1 MPVPQQLATHND
13 IMSTPVCRL
22 LPFAIADGPHNMAAD
37 ETMLETAVGGVASLR
52 FYGWSP
58 PTVSLG
64 YFQPHRVR
72 EQDPGVAS
80 LPWVRRPSGGATL
93 VHHHEVTYA
102 LALPA
107 GLPWQTEEPWSRRM
121 HALIARVLAGFRIA
135 AGLYEPKEGPPFAG
149 FLCFDHFT
157 PGDLMIG
164 DAKVVGSAQ
173 RRQRQALLQ
182 HGGILLATS
191 PHTPNLPGIHERAGY
206 TLAADELAAALELQF
221 AADTGWRLEH
231 EDWSAA
237 EAERIEKLAAEKYG
251 RDAWNCK
258 R

>member
-1 MPVPQQLATHND
+1 
-13 IMSTPVCRL
+13 MSKLVCRL
-22 LPFAIADGPHNMAAD
+22 LPFAVADGPHNMAAD
-37 ETMLETAVGGVASLR
+37 ETLLEAAVTGVASLR

-64 YFQPHRVR
+64 YFQPERVR
-72 EQDPGVAS
+72 AQDPRLAG

-107 GLPWQTEEPWSRRM
+107 GQPWQTEEPWSRRV
-121 HALIARVLAGFRIA
+121 HRLIARALAGFRITA
-135 AGLYEPKEGPPFAG
+135 RLYEPKEERPFEG
-149 FLCFDHFT
+149 LLCFHHFT
-157 PGDLMIG
+157 AGDLMIG
-164 DAKVVGSAQ
+164 NAKVVGSAQ

-191 PHTPNLPGIHERAGY
+191 PHTPTLPGICEQAGRS
-206 TLAADELAAALELQF
+206 LGAAELVTALEREWE
-221 AADTGWRLEH
+221 ADTGWHLERTDWRL
-231 EDWSAA
+231 D
-237 EAERIEKLAAEKYG
+237 ERRRVKELVAGKYG
-251 RDAWNCK
+251 QDSWNRK

>member
-1 MPVPQQLATHND
+1 
-13 IMSTPVCRL
+13 MSTSVCRR

-37 ETMLETAVGGVASLR
+37 EALLESAVAGIASLR

-58 PTVSLG
+58 PTLSLG
-64 YFQPHRVR
+64 YFQPARVR
-72 EQDPGVAS
+72 EQDARLAHLS
-80 LPWVRRPSGGATL
+80 WVRRPSGGATL

-107 GLPWQTEEPWSRRM
+107 GPPWQTDEPWSRRM
-121 HALIARVLAGFRIA
+121 HTLIARALAGLGIA
-135 AGLYEPKEGPPFAG
+135 ARLYQPKDELPYEGL
-149 FLCFDHFT
+149 LCFHHFT

-191 PHTPNLPGIHERAGY
+191 SHTPSLPGILELTGRR
-206 TLAADELAAALELQF
+206 LAVGELVSALERELE
-221 AADTGWRLEH
+221 AETGWRLEQG
-231 EDWSAA
+231 EWTAT
-237 EAERIEKLAAEKYG
+237 EARRIEELAAAKYG
-251 RDAWNCK
+251 QEAWNGK